1 MAPIGIRLQK
11 ESMKKRV
18 VTGDFVTRDGL
29 EGSWMVT
36 TIAKNYELDVIQAR
50 VIKVGNPVQVE
61 FVDPESLTVIEKKF

>member
-1 MAPIGIRLQK
+1 
-11 ESMKKRV
+11 
-18 VTGDFVTRDGL
+18 
-29 EGSWMVT
+29 MVT

>member
-1 MAPIGIRLQK
+1 
-11 ESMKKRV
+11 MKKRV